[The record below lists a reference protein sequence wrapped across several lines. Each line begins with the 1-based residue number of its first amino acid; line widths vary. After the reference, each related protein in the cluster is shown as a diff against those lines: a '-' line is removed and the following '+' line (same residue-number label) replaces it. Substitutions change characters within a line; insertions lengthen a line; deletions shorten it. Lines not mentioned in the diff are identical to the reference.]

1 LDTPNEAILELE
13 FKVSPLVVAETNTR
27 MLILDNLSFILESI
41 ENHDNSTMSSTNGLH
56 TRNSRN
62 PSIEM
67 FGNMYEGAPFQV
79 SQSFKD
85 MENAHAVKGS

>member
-1 LDTPNEAILELE
+1 MATLELE
-13 FKVSPLVVAETNTR
+13 FKVSPLIIAETNTR

-41 ENHDNSTMSSTNGLH
+41 ENHENSTMSSTNGIH

-67 FGNMYEGAPFQV
+67 FGNMQYEGANYLVP
-79 SQSFKD
+79 
-85 MENAHAVKGS
+85 

>member
-1 LDTPNEAILELE
+1 VILELE

-56 TRNSRN
+56 TRDSRN
-62 PSIEM
+62 PSIDM
-67 FGNMYEGAPFQV
+67 FGNMYEGASCQV
-79 SQSFKD
+79 SQTFKE
-85 MENAHAVKGS
+85 MENVHAVKGS